1 MLAMLSTI
9 NRKLGNGQTI
19 MELNEKIEL
28 LEDANT
34 KLLIILG
41 YSIGLL
47 GTLHLSLSQDK
58 KYQWIKDA
66 TDAIAYH
73 KGQWPVM
80 P

>member
-1 MLAMLSTI
+1 MDEI
-9 NRKLGNGQTI
+9 DVEKLI
-19 MELNEKIEL
+19 
-28 LEDANT
+28 DANT